1 MESVRG
7 IKLNAI
13 TDKKMMVGQLSSHG
27 SEGVVISQDGISFT
41 LCACTH
47 GYAIGYVLVKENKV
61 G

>member
-27 SEGVVISQDGISFT
+27 SEGGCYISRRNIIYPMCMYSRICHRVCFGK
-41 LCACTH
+41 
-47 GYAIGYVLVKENKV
+47 GE
-61 G
+61 